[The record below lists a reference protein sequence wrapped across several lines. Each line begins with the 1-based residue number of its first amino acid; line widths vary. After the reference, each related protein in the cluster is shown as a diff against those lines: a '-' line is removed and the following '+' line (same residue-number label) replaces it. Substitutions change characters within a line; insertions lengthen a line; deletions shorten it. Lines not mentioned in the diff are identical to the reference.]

1 MGSSISATSTMKVIL
16 VVAVLVA
23 VAAQDHDHEHRMT
36 PKPSLREGRVFPDLH
51 EAQAFPD
58 FREALYRPMKLAPD
72 YRRGPELFRSME
84 EERQTQSAVRVHFP
98 DGEYAASARS
108 GCRWVCSGGVCELYC
123 R

>member
-23 VAAQDHDHEHRMT
+23 AVAADYRDSMT
-36 PKPSLREGRVFPDLH
+36 TSPKPPMREGRVFPDLH

-84 EERQTQSAVRVHFP
+84 EERPTQSAVRVHFP